1 MSTYQ
6 HILTEISGRVG
17 LITLNRPESYN
28 SLNIALLEEL
38 IDSLEHFDDL
48 DNIGAMVITGNQKS
62 FAAGADITHMLTAT
76 EDEIRNSPF
85 IPTFTKI
92 NNIKKPLIA
101 AVAGF
106 CLGGGFEVA
115 MACDLITA
123 AENSKFGQP
132 EINLGI
138 IPGAGGTQ
146 RLTRAVGKVI
156 AMEMILTNRTL
167 SAQEA
172 LHFGLI
178 NHVYPT
184 EEYLSLTI
192 DLAQKVAGQAP
203 LAILAAKK
211 SIKQS
216 FESHLEDGLDL
227 ERDIFY
233 KLFSSQDQKEGMQ
246 AFFEKRDAKW
256 SGK

>member
-1 MSTYQ
+1 MSDYQ
-6 HILTEISGRVG
+6 HILTEITDRVG

-28 SLNIALLEEL
+28 ALNLQLLEEL
-38 IDSLEHFDDL
+38 MRALKSFDNL
-48 DNIGAMVITGNQKS
+48 DQVGAMVITGNQKA
-62 FAAGADITHMLTAT
+62 FAAGADISHMSNAT
-76 EDEIRNSPF
+76 EDEIRNSSF

-92 NNIKKPLIA
+92 KKIKKPVIA

-106 CLGGGFEVA
+106 CLGGGLELA
-115 MACDLITA
+115 MTCDLITS

-172 LHFGLI
+172 LEYRLI
-178 NHVYPT
+178 NHIYPT
-184 EEYLSLTI
+184 SEYLSLTL
-192 DLAQKVAGQAP
+192 DLAQKIAAQVP

-211 SIKQS
+211 AVNYS
-216 FESHLEDGLDL
+216 FESHLEDGLDQ
-227 ERDIFY
+227 ERDLFY
-233 KLFSSQDQKEGMQ
+233 GLFSSQDQKEGMG
-246 AFFEKRDAKW
+246 AFLEKRKPKW
-256 SGK
+256 TGK

>member
-1 MSTYQ
+1 MSDYQ
-6 HILTEISGRVG
+6 HILTEITDRVG

-28 SLNIALLEEL
+28 ALNLQLLEEL
-38 IDSLEHFDDL
+38 MRALKNFDNL
-48 DNIGAMVITGNQKS
+48 DHVGAMVLTGNQKA
-62 FAAGADITHMLTAT
+62 FAAGAEISHMSNAT
-76 EDEIRNSPF
+76 EDEIRNSSF
-85 IPTFTKI
+85 IPTFTEIKK
-92 NNIKKPLIA
+92 IKKPVIA

-106 CLGGGFEVA
+106 CLGGGLELA
-115 MACDLITA
+115 MSCDLITS

-172 LHFGLI
+172 LEYRLI
-178 NHVYPT
+178 NHIYPT
-184 EEYLSLTI
+184 SEYLSLTI
-192 DLAQKVAGQAP
+192 DLAQIIAAQAP

-211 SIKQS
+211 AVNYS
-216 FESHLEDGLDL
+216 FESHLEDGLDQ
-227 ERDIFY
+227 ERDLFY
-233 KLFSSQDQKEGMQ
+233 GLFSSQDQKEGMG
-246 AFFEKRDAKW
+246 AFLEKRKPKW